1 MRSSRHI
8 GIFRRGGAPSS
19 LMWLWDGEMLAKIRK
34 AAIMSLHANVAPT
47 SQTASVEW
55 RNVGE
60 PVRFHS
66 LKRGATLGYGV
77 SVQSPAATSTKIKIR
92 VSDAE
97 RLWLDKQA
105 RAAGMGVANY
115 IRQKLGLRARPM
127 GRPTAAEREDMEDD
141 AWSRLVEV
149 GADPRQ
155 YFPPDVEQAP
165 SEDEET
171 PEERD
176 ARIARVRA
184 AIARLDAEKA
194 RKGQPLQ

>member
-1 MRSSRHI
+1 M
-8 GIFRRGGAPSS
+8 
-19 LMWLWDGEMLAKIRK
+19 
-34 AAIMSLHANVAPT
+34 NVAPT
-47 SQTASVEW
+47 SQVCSVEW

-60 PVRFHS
+60 NARFHS
-66 LKRGATLGYGV
+66 LKVGVTLGYGV
-77 SVQSPAATSTKIKIR
+77 FVHSPSATSTKISIR
-92 VSDAE
+92 VSEPE

-105 RAAGMGVANY
+105 RAAGMNMANFL
-115 IRQKLGLRARPM
+115 RDKAGLHARPM
-127 GRPTAAEREDMEDD
+127 GRPKAGDLEDMEDD

-176 ARIARVRA
+176 ARIARVHA

-194 RKGQPLQ
+194 RNGQPLQ

>member
-1 MRSSRHI
+1 M
-8 GIFRRGGAPSS
+8 
-19 LMWLWDGEMLAKIRK
+19 IR
-34 AAIMSLHANVAPT
+34 
-47 SQTASVEW
+47 
-55 RNVGE
+55 
-60 PVRFHS
+60 
-66 LKRGATLGYGV
+66 
-77 SVQSPAATSTKIKIR
+77 IR
-92 VSDAE
+92 VSEPE

-105 RAAGMGVANY
+105 RAAGMTMANY
-115 IRQKLGLRARPM
+115 FRDKVGLHARPM
-127 GRPTAAEREDMEDD
+127 GRPNATQLEDMEDD
-141 AWSRLVEV
+141 AWSRLVDV

-184 AIARLDAEKA
+184 AIAKVEAEMA